1 MHVGAVYV
9 AEAGG
14 RPVAIR
20 ETDKLTG
27 GFAPPVAVAA
37 VVDRMETWS
46 ALVFEHLE
54 GVPA

>member
-1 MHVGAVYV
+1 MT
-9 AEAGG
+9 
-14 RPVAIR
+14 IR

-27 GFAPPVAVAA
+27 DFADPADVAT

-46 ALVFEHLE
+46 ALVFRHLE